1 MPVTDEEIYATSVG
15 EEVEDRDAYY
25 AALAKKEAE
34 EAPPVQGPRKPT
46 SVEKIK
52 AAVNRKIDDNKK
64 QRAAQK
70 KLRDITREKEI
81 DARAPS
87 YVEQGLEEED
97 ARILAAKAI
106 KDEGKA
112 IKKAARAEARAKR
125 EEAREARLANRASG
139 RAMSEGSRQRK
150 DPSELYAKL
159 GVSSGSSSSS
169 MSLLAGSG
177 GGDGMR
183 LLMGGGS
190 SQAGVNRAI
199 GSIIGSGRSGPSDS
213 AMSMITGRGGSDKAM
228 NVMRNV
234 TKGSGGKSQG
244 QKGKGGGKGGTE
256 GISNTY
262 GGIRLF

>member
-1 MPVTDEEIYATSVG
+1 MG
-15 EEVEDRDAYY
+15 EEVEDGDAYY
-25 AALAKKEAE
+25 AALSKKAVE

-70 KLRDITREKEI
+70 KLKDITRAREI

-125 EEAREARLANRASG
+125 GEAREARLANRASG

-183 LLMGGGS
+183 LLMGGGGS

-244 QKGKGGGKGGTE
+244 QKGKGRGKGGTE

>member
-112 IKKAARAEARAKR
+112 IKKAARAEARSKR
-125 EEAREARLANRASG
+125 EEAREARLARLANRASG
-139 RAMSEGSRQRK
+139 GAMSGGYMQRK
-150 DPSELYAKL
+150 DPNELYAKL
-159 GVSSGSSSSS
+159 GVSGGSSSNSL
-169 MSLLAGSG
+169 SLLAGSG

-234 TKGSGGKSQG
+234 TKGSGGKSR
-244 QKGKGGGKGGTE
+244 GKGGTG

-262 GGIRLF
+262 GGIRLI